1 MATTNLAKNKAGYG
15 YKYCELS
22 QIHEYLESNGMSYY
36 QYILTEDGND
46 YIYTV
51 PIINNEEKPARR
63 GCRII
68 QVAPGGKANEAQA
81 QGSGITYARRYSLLM
96 AFGLATE
103 DDDGESLTVQQKSQQ
118 KPQAAPQK
126 QASEDNEVISEKDEE
141 ALRKVFESKGINADF
156 VIKLYKLQ
164 NLRVTKK
171 IYANIMKNIDK
182 IIEKQKE
189 EQK

>member
-1 MATTNLAKNKAGYG
+1 MATTNLAKNKSGYG
-15 YKYCELS
+15 YKYTELA
-22 QIHEYLESNGMSYY
+22 QIHEYLEANGMSYY
-36 QYILTEDGND
+36 QYIMTEDGAD

-103 DDDGESLTVQQKSQQ
+103 DDDGESLTQQRPQQ
-118 KPQAAPQK
+118 RQPQPQ
-126 QASEDNEVISEKDEE
+126 QSDENEFISGKDVE
-141 ALRKVFESKGINADF
+141 ALKKVLESKQINVEF
-156 VIKLYKLQ
+156 LLNLYKLPAMEKT
-164 NLRVTKK
+164 TKK
-171 IYANIMKNIDK
+171 AYANIMKNIDK
-182 IIEKQKE
+182 IKEKQE
-189 EQK
+189 EKK